1 LTSASA
7 ALGAFAAFGA
17 SVASA
22 ETVALVARRVLFTGL
37 SCWISSMW
45 LLLVSWRQMCRIC
58 EEFLENAVAGF

>member
-1 LTSASA
+1 M
-7 ALGAFAAFGA
+7 
-17 SVASA
+17 